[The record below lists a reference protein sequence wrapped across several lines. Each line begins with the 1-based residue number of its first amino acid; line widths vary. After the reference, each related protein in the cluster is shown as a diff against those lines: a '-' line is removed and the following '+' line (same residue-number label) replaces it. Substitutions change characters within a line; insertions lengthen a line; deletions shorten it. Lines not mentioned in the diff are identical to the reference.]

1 MVTEYI
7 TQQIYS
13 LLDKIHKNEDDS
25 KLKRA
30 VIINLSKV
38 FNTLGQ
44 SQHLAKL
51 KQGDLEDIELEW
63 LTNYLFWGAQAATEN
78 EKMSK
83 PYLDSATFRK
93 DQFWSQLNCWSF
105 YDFSEILKNSK
116 TTQFE
121 NETVNCIFVK
131 NVDGIKFMLN
141 EDL

>member
-30 VIINLSKV
+30 AIINLSKV

-78 EKMSK
+78 ETLSK
-83 PYLDSATFRK
+83 PYLDSATFHK

-105 YDFSEILKNSK
+105 
-116 TTQFE
+116 
-121 NETVNCIFVK
+121 
-131 NVDGIKFMLN
+131 
-141 EDL
+141 